1 MYSAVERN
9 WSTLLWMSLRTHK
22 HVLVVDDSF
31 TVRQSLKR
39 YLSSRGDVV
48 VCGEAVNGREAVQR
62 AMALQPDLVLLDLAM
77 PEMNGAE
84 VASVLKGAMPDI
96 HVILFTMFGE
106 NIGKCLLFMEVHYA
120 NLLQDHLTGEYN
132 VQCRTPEKRG
142 PLPPSRGQSRV
153 IRGLRAQLPCP
164 FQNGR
169 NQFLIEVTFI
179 QQRIRSEVVS
189 QNIRFLILPNRDHQ

>member
-9 WSTLLWMSLRTHK
+9 WSTLLWMRLRTHK

-77 PEMNGAE
+77 PELNGAE
-84 VASVLKGAMPDI
+84 VASVLKGAMPDTRI
-96 HVILFTMFGE
+96 ILFTMYRE
-106 NIGKCLLFMEVHYA
+106 NVGKY
-120 NLLQDHLTGEYN
+120 
-132 VQCRTPEKRG
+132 
-142 PLPPSRGQSRV
+142 
-153 IRGLRAQLPCP
+153 LRSA
-164 FQNGR
+164 GG
-169 NQFLIEVTFI
+169 ID
-179 QQRIRSEVVS
+179 VVLS
-189 QNIRFLILPNRDHQ
+189 KPDGGTKLAAAIDTALEQISDSTY